1 MLQAPWWSKQ
11 HLFSTVKWWILK
23 SHKLKQSV
31 FMILLLP
38 LSAAF
43 TELQISVLTVSG
55 DVEGSG
61 IPFRNYRGYTSMVLF
76 PDNPD
81 HPALKE
87 IPVAKEKVWTGCYVA
102 CIVWCSQSLTR
113 LTWGWWSGEAKNK
126 KIRKVKLWWEKIC
139 WGRFGKSL

>member
-1 MLQAPWWSKQ
+1 
-11 HLFSTVKWWILK
+11 
-23 SHKLKQSV
+23 
-31 FMILLLP
+31 MILLLS
-38 LSAAF
+38 LFAAF

-87 IPVAKEKVWTGCYVA
+87 IPVAKEKVQICCHIA
-102 CIVWCSQSLTR
+102 CILMMCLFFTTLTQ
-113 LTWGWWSGEAKNK
+113 G
-126 KIRKVKLWWEKIC
+126 
-139 WGRFGKSL
+139 